1 MATPNSPTRNAA
13 RTHTYHSHH
22 TPHKK
27 QAASHAAQRPA
38 AQSGASNPAPR
49 RAAPAGAS
57 RAHVAL
63 CDCGLPGMACLPVLL
78 IMVWA
83 LLRD

>member
-49 RAAPAGAS
+49 RAAPAALHVHTTPSGSPPDPGA
-57 RAHVAL
+57 
-63 CDCGLPGMACLPVLL
+63 GLRG
-78 IMVWA
+78 
-83 LLRD
+83 R